1 MVPSEELGQAV
12 HSETLE
18 CITIPCGTPNISSLV
33 SNQFS
38 LQTPL
43 RSITGLQDSRE
54 LETTLPGE
62 ALVWAR
68 AGCPGW
74 CLVYL
79 DGFPLSSSCSGVTFP
94 CQVCNINRKGVIEA
108 PNYRLSLFVWQ
119 DSEP

>member
-1 MVPSEELGQAV
+1 MAPSEELWQVV

-18 CITIPCGTPNISSLV
+18 CIPIPYGSPNILSLV

-43 RSITGLQDSRE
+43 RSITCLQESRE
-54 LETTLPGE
+54 LETTLPGG
-62 ALVWAR
+62 ALVWAG
-68 AGCPGW
+68 AGCPGR

-79 DGFPLSSSCSGVTFP
+79 DGSPLSSSCSGVTFP
-94 CQVCNINRKGVIEA
+94 CQVCNINRKGVTEA
-108 PNYRLSLFVWQ
+108 PRSRLALFVWQ